1 MTIDTMTLLAYLDGQ
16 LEHEADYERVEQA
29 LQQEAGLRERLQAL
43 VQQSATIRSAYRAK
57 LEEPVPPQLVAAIL
71 NAPWPQA
78 QAVGQRSK
86 PRPTMDAA
94 AQPAVAADPAQPGPW
109 RRLWQH
115 WVGALLGGP
124 SGSGNQGGAR
134 AGAKGG
140 VGGAAGGGGVG
151 GGVGGGATA
160 GAGRGAGAAAW
171 APGRLLQGVALASL
185 VWVLL
190 VLWVWPQAEPTAP
203 RPHWAQS
210 GAAVHDERVLT
221 ALQAV
226 ASAQVV
232 RIGADTLEVLGT
244 FERAPGQHCR
254 EVQELRL
261 DAGAQTQT
269 QTLAVLCQT
278 PDRGW
283 AVAFGA
289 SETVPVG
296 AFETASGAQ
305 QAALQAFYEG
315 LGAVQFLSAEEEN
328 ARLTAGWQGPA
339 PRP

>member
-1 MTIDTMTLLAYLDGQ
+1 MTIDATTLLAYLDGE

-29 LQQEAGLRERLQAL
+29 LQQDAGLRARLQAL
-43 VQQSATIRSAYRAK
+43 VQQSATLRAAYRAK
-57 LEEPVPPQLVAAIL
+57 LEEPVPPRLVAAIL

-78 QAVGQRSK
+78 QALGQRAHPQSVVA
-86 PRPTMDAA
+86 AA

-109 RRLWQH
+109 RRLWQR
-115 WVGALLGGP
+115 WVGALLGGTG
-124 SGSGNQGGAR
+124 GSGNQGM
-134 AGAKGG
+134 AGAGA
-140 VGGAAGGGGVG
+140 GGAAGGGGA
-151 GGVGGGATA
+151 GAA
-160 GAGRGAGAAAW
+160 AGRGAGAAAW

-185 VWVLL
+185 VWVVL
-190 VLWVWPQAEPTAP
+190 VLWVWPQAAPTAP

-210 GAAVHDERVLT
+210 GAPVHDERVLT

-261 DAGAQTQT
+261 DAGAQTQM

-278 PDRGW
+278 PDSGW
-283 AVAFGA
+283 AVAFAA
-289 SETVPVG
+289 SETVPVA

-305 QAALQAFYEG
+305 QAALQDFYAQ
-315 LGAVQFLSAEEEN
+315 LGTVQFLSADEEQ

>member
-29 LQQEAGLRERLQAL
+29 LQQDAGLRERLQAL
-43 VQQSATIRSAYRAK
+43 VQQSATIRSAFRTK

-71 NAPWPQA
+71 NAPWPQT

-86 PRPTMDAA
+86 PQSAA
-94 AQPAVAADPAQPGPW
+94 DLAARPAVDPAPPSPW
-109 RRLWQH
+109 RRLWRH

-134 AGAKGG
+134 SGAGGA
-140 VGGAAGGGGVG
+140 AAGGG
-151 GGVGGGATA
+151 ASA
-160 GAGRGAGAAAW
+160 GAGRGAGLVAW

-185 VWVLL
+185 VWVVLL
-190 VLWVWPQAEPTAP
+190 LWVWPQAVPSAP

-210 GAAVHDERVLT
+210 GAPVHDERVLT

-232 RIGADTLEVLGT
+232 RIGADTLEVLGS

-254 EVQELRL
+254 EVQELRQSV
-261 DAGAQTQT
+261 GAQTQK

-278 PDRGW
+278 PDSGW
-283 AVAFGA
+283 EVAFAA

-315 LGAVQFLSAEEEN
+315 LGAVQFLSADEEN

>member
-29 LQQEAGLRERLQAL
+29 LHQEAGLRERLQAL

-57 LEEPVPPQLVAAIL
+57 LEEPVPPRLVAAIL
-71 NAPWPQA
+71 NAPWPKEQVA
-78 QAVGQRSK
+78 GQRSK
-86 PRPTMDAA
+86 PHSAADAA

-109 RRLWQH
+109 QRLWQH

-124 SGSGNQGGAR
+124 SGTGNRGM
-134 AGAKGG
+134 AGA
-140 VGGAAGGGGVG
+140 GAGGGVG

-232 RIGADTLEVLGT
+232 RIGTDTLEVLGS

-283 AVAFGA
+283 AVAFAA

-315 LGAVQFLSAEEEN
+315 LGTVQFLSADEEN

>member
-71 NAPWPQA
+71 NAPWPQV
-78 QAVGQRSK
+78 QAAGQRSK
-86 PRPTMDAA
+86 PQLAVDSA

-140 VGGAAGGGGVG
+140 VGGAAGG
-151 GGVGGGATA
+151 A
-160 GAGRGAGAAAW
+160 GQGAGAAAW

-185 VWVLL
+185 VWVVL
-190 VLWVWPQAEPTAP
+190 VLWVWPQAAPTAP

-232 RIGADTLEVLGT
+232 RIGTDTLEVLGS

-254 EVQELRL
+254 EVQDLRL

-283 AVAFGA
+283 AVAFAA

-315 LGAVQFLSAEEEN
+315 LGTVQFLSADEEN

>member
-1 MTIDTMTLLAYLDGQ
+1 MTIDTMMLLAYLDGQ

-29 LQQEAGLRERLQAL
+29 LQQDAGMRERLQAL

-71 NAPWPQA
+71 NAPWPQVHA
-78 QAVGQRSK
+78 QAAGQRSN
-86 PRPTMDAA
+86 PQSAVDAA

-109 RRLWQH
+109 RRLWRH

-134 AGAKGG
+134 AGAG
-140 VGGAAGGGGVG
+140 AGGG
-151 GGVGGGATA
+151 ASA

-185 VWVLL
+185 VWVVL
-190 VLWVWPQAEPTAP
+190 VLWVWPQAAPTAP

-232 RIGADTLEVLGT
+232 RIGTDTLEVLGS

-254 EVQELRL
+254 EVQELRQS
-261 DAGAQTQT
+261 AGAQTQT

-283 AVAFGA
+283 AVAFAA

-305 QAALQAFYEG
+305 QAALQAFYDG
-315 LGAVQFLSAEEEN
+315 LGTVQFLSADEEN

>member
-1 MTIDTMTLLAYLDGQ
+1 MTIDTMALLAYLDGQ

-86 PRPTMDAA
+86 PQPTMDAA
-94 AQPAVAADPAQPGPW
+94 AQPGPW

-140 VGGAAGGGGVG
+140 VGGAAGGGG
-151 GGVGGGATA
+151 ASA

-185 VWVLL
+185 VWVVL
-190 VLWVWPQAEPTAP
+190 VLWVWPQAAPTAP

-232 RIGADTLEVLGT
+232 RIGADTLEVLGS
-244 FERAPGQHCR
+244 FERAPGKHCR
-254 EVQELRL
+254 EVQELRQS
-261 DAGAQTQT
+261 AGAQTQTQTQT

-278 PDRGW
+278 PDSGW
-283 AVAFGA
+283 AVAFAA

-315 LGAVQFLSAEEEN
+315 LGTVQFLSADEEN